1 MPDAT
6 ESPLPPGIFPAGTQ
20 AKDSS
25 VSLIGVDPIL
35 ISFLTRLGLIHM
47 HLFDSIM
54 TVTSARDAVHGKGS
68 KHYIGKALDLRI
80 SDLPPRSL
88 ITFMAVLWELTPR
101 YKLAVFDEE
110 QCIGAQHIHVELAG

>member
-6 ESPLPPGIFPAGTQ
+6 ESPLPPGTFPAGTQ
-20 AKDSS
+20 PKDSS
-25 VSLIGVDPIL
+25 VSLIGVAPVL

-47 HLFDSIM
+47 HLFDSIL

-68 KHYIGKALDLRI
+68 KHYIGKAVDLRI
-80 SDLPPRSL
+80 SDLPQRSV
-88 ITFMAVLWELTPR
+88 AVFLMVLYELTPR

-110 QCIGAQHIHVELAG
+110 QLPGEAHVHVELAG